1 MADNIDSLQIEIS
14 ADATKADDA
23 LEKLS
28 KSISALSSSL
38 GGMQTSK
45 LYQLADGM
53 SKFAGYFVKHHF
65 IDGFKAGKESSRY
78 V

>member
-1 MADNIDSLQIEIS
+1 MHGFVFKTIDYVIGKGCKHCFIKIYRRY
-14 ADATKADDA
+14 DV
-23 LEKLS
+23 
-28 KSISALSSSL
+28 IVN
-38 GGMQTSK
+38 
-45 LYQLADGM
+45 YFM